1 MRFCAEIL
9 GFGRVKVKFT
19 GFLTSTK
26 RSCVEGPKPK
36 SDRDVEFKSV
46 FSYEPVIHT
55 VNVWVVVMAEMGVR
69 EVRRR
74 VSGAGFHTRH

>member
-19 GFLTSTK
+19 GD
-26 RSCVEGPKPK
+26 GPKPK

-46 FSYEPVIHT
+46 FSYEPVIHA
-55 VNVWVVVMAEMGVR
+55 VNVWVVVI
-69 EVRRR
+69 
-74 VSGAGFHTRH
+74 